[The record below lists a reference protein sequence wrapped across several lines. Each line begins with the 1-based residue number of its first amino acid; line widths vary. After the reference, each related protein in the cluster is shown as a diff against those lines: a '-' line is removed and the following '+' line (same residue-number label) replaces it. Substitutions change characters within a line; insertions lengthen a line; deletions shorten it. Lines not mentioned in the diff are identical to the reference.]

1 MYYVQDLDEEITS
14 ENVNSALVEFR
25 AGIAAQA
32 QSVVG

>member
-1 MYYVQDLDEEITS
+1 MYYVQDLDKEITS
-14 ENVNSALVEFR
+14 ENVSSALVEFR